1 MRTIFWI
8 IEVSFL
14 VACMVTFLLLLA
26 HKVGLVEYL
35 QVHGDKIT
43 SKMAQCDFCMSW
55 WLAVIMMV
63 AVVWVTADTHLMI
76 IPLLSTPI
84 ARRML

>member
-35 QVHGDKIT
+35 QVHGDKII

-55 WLAVIMMV
+55 WLSVIMMV
-63 AVVWVTADTHLMI
+63 AVVWVTADIHLMI
-76 IPLLSTPI
+76 IPLLSTSI
-84 ARRML
+84 ARMML

>member
-8 IEVSFL
+8 IEVSFM
-14 VACMVTFLLLLA
+14 VACIVAFLLLLA

-35 QVHGDKIT
+35 QVHGDKYI
-43 SKMAQCDFCMSW
+43 SKMAQCDFCLSW
-55 WLAVIMMV
+55 WLSVIMMV
-63 AVVWVTADTHLMI
+63 GVVWVTADIHLMI

>member
-35 QVHGDKIT
+35 QVHGDKIM

-55 WLAVIMMV
+55 WLSVIMMV
-63 AVVWVTADTHLMI
+63 AVVWVTADIHLMI
-76 IPLLSTPI
+76 IPFLSTPI